1 MLNANKIHD
10 YSNSVTAILNKAAAF
25 FSKPPVKR
33 VCLGLVIVISFI
45 LIYILNILHPIF
57 GDDWNYC
64 LLPDGHTKVKS
75 FSDILYTQYEHY
87 FTWGGRT
94 VVHII
99 AQSLLLA
106 GISVGDLVNSVAYI
120 AFTLVIYYMTNQ
132 SNKVRPSLLLAIN
145 LLIWFFQPAF
155 GSTILWIT
163 GSANYLWG
171 TLIILCFLF
180 PYTKQALTPTDKN
193 SYLRSALFFFGGII
207 AGWTNENMA
216 VALIVMLIAFIGY
229 YKLKFGRI
237 PLWAI
242 TGLTG
247 AIIGCVMMI
256 AAPGNYARMG
266 NVLSQEH
273 VNDSFIIIFIGRFA
287 AAIAGYYYFVLIP
300 TFIFALTVCFYRSFG
315 KKTDKPVFFVACVF
329 VLGAIVATLAMS
341 ASPIF
346 PGRAAFGIITLFF
359 VAICILYANL
369 DFSVKLVKQVI
380 YSTIIFGLL
389 LFVADYYRGYRE
401 LKDADKILQAR
412 VDIIEEGKKE
422 GVKDFVFN
430 DRIFPEGRYF
440 HYFELSYDPN
450 DWHNRMFSAYYEIN
464 SVVVK

>member
-1 MLNANKIHD
+1 MLDSNKI
-10 YSNSVTAILNKAAAF
+10 YSYKNSLTATLNKVDTF
-25 FSKPPVKR
+25 FSKPPVKKACFGFIIF
-33 VCLGLVIVISFI
+33 VSFI

-106 GISVGDLVNSVAYI
+106 GISIGDFVNSLAYV
-120 AFTLVIYYMTNQ
+120 AFTLVIYYMANQ
-132 SNKVRPSLLLAIN
+132 SNKVKPSLLLGIN

-171 TLIILCFLF
+171 TLIILSFLF
-180 PYTKQALTPTDKN
+180 PYTKQALTANNKN
-193 SYLRSALFFFGGII
+193 SFVRSGLFFIAGII

-216 VALIVMLIAFIGY
+216 VALIIMLIAFIGY
-229 YKLKFGRI
+229 YKVKQRKI

-247 AIIGCVMMI
+247 AIIGCVLMI

-273 VNDSFIIIFIGRFA
+273 GNESFVVIFIGRFI
-287 AAIAGYYYFVLIP
+287 AAIAGYYYFVLVP
-300 TFIFALTVCFYRSFG
+300 SFIFTLTLCFYRAFG
-315 KKTDKPVFFVACVF
+315 KKTDKPVLFVAFVF
-329 VLGAIVATLAMS
+329 ILGAIVATLAMS

-359 VAICILYANL
+359 VATSFLFANL
-369 DFSVKLVKQVI
+369 DFSTKLVKRI
-380 YSTIIFGLL
+380 TYATIVFGLL

-412 VDIIEEGKKE
+412 VDIIEIGKRD
-422 GVKDFVFN
+422 GIKDFVFDN
-430 DRIFPEGRYF
+430 RIFPQGRYF

-450 DWHNRMFSAYYEIN
+450 DWHNRMFSAYYDIN
-464 SVVVK
+464 SVIVK

>member
-1 MLNANKIHD
+1 MLKANKIYD
-10 YSNSVTAILNKAAAF
+10 YRDSLYGILNRADYF
-25 FSKPPVKR
+25 FSKPSIKKA
-33 VCLGLVIVISFI
+33 CFGLIISISFI
-45 LIYILNILHPIF
+45 LIYILNTLHPIF

-64 LLPDGHTKVKS
+64 LLPDGQTKVNS

-99 AQSLLLA
+99 TQSLLLA
-106 GISVGDLVNSVAYI
+106 GISIGDFVNSLAYI
-120 AFTLVIYYMTNQ
+120 AFTLVIYYIANQ
-132 SNKVRPSLLLAIN
+132 SNKIRPSLLLIIN
-145 LLIWFFQPAF
+145 LLIWFFQPAL

-171 TLIILCFLF
+171 TLIILCFLI
-180 PYTKQALTPTDKN
+180 PYIRQVLTPSNKGG
-193 SYLRSALFFFGGII
+193 YLKSILFFFGGII
-207 AGWTNENMA
+207 AGWTNENMS
-216 VALIVMLIAFIGY
+216 VALIVMLITFICY
-229 YKLKFGRI
+229 YKIKYKQI

-242 TGLTG
+242 TGSIG
-247 AIIGCVMMI
+247 SIIGCVVMI
-256 AAPGNYARMG
+256 AAPGNYARMDS
-266 NVLSQEH
+266 VLSQEH
-273 VNDSFIIIFIGRFA
+273 ANESFVIIFIGRFIA
-287 AAIAGYYYFVLIP
+287 SIAGYYYFVLVP
-300 TFIFALTVCFYRSFG
+300 TFIFFLIYWLYQSCQ
-315 KKTDKPVFFVACVF
+315 KKSNKPILFVVSVL

-369 DFSVKLVKQVI
+369 DFSVRLVKQVV

-401 LKDADKILQAR
+401 LKNADRILEAR
-412 VDIIEEGKKE
+412 ADIIEEGKKE
-422 GVKDFVFN
+422 GIKDFVFN
-430 DRIFPEGRYF
+430 DRIFPQGKCF
-440 HYFELSYDPN
+440 HYFELSHDPN

-464 SVVVK
+464 SVIVK

>member
-1 MLNANKIHD
+1 MLKAHKIYNYKESLCSTLHWVD
-10 YSNSVTAILNKAAAF
+10 SF
-25 FSKPPVKR
+25 FGKPLVKR
-33 VCLGLVIVISFI
+33 VCFGLIIVSSFI

-106 GISVGDLVNSVAYI
+106 GISIGNFVNSVAYI

-171 TLIILCFLF
+171 TLIILCFLV
-180 PYTKQALTPTDKN
+180 PYTKQVLSPNSSN
-193 SYLRSALFFFGGII
+193 SYLKATLFFPAGII

-216 VALIVMLIAFIGY
+216 VALIVMLTTFVIY
-229 YKLKFGRI
+229 YKVKYKQI

-242 TGLTG
+242 TGLIG
-247 AIIGCVMMI
+247 VVIGCVIMI
-256 AAPGNYARMG
+256 AAPGNYARMN

-273 VNDSFIIIFIGRFA
+273 INESFIVIFIGRFA
-287 AAIAGYYYFVLIP
+287 AAIAGYYYFVLVP
-300 TFIFALTVCFYRSFG
+300 TFIFVLTLCFYRSFG
-315 KKTDKPVFFVACVF
+315 KKTDKPIVFVAAVF

-369 DFSVKLVKQVI
+369 DFSIALVKQVI
-380 YSTIIFGLL
+380 YTTIVFGLL
-389 LFVADYYRGYRE
+389 LFIADYYRGYQE
-401 LKDADKILQAR
+401 LKTADKILQAR
-412 VDIIEEGKKE
+412 VTVIEEGKKE
-422 GVKDFVFN
+422 GIKEFVFN
-430 DRIFPEGRYF
+430 DRIFPEGRFF

-464 SVVVK
+464 SVIVK

>member
-1 MLNANKIHD
+1 MLKTNKIYD
-10 YSNSVTAILNKAAAF
+10 YSNYLTDTLNKADTF
-25 FSKPPVKR
+25 FSKPLIKKA
-33 VCLGLVIVISFI
+33 CFGLIIVISFI
-45 LIYILNILHPIF
+45 LIYILNVLHPIF

-64 LLPDGHTKVKS
+64 LLPDGHTKIKS

-106 GISVGDLVNSVAYI
+106 GISIGDFVNSLAYV

-132 SNKVRPSLLLAIN
+132 SNKVRPSLLLGIN
-145 LLIWFFQPAF
+145 LLVWFFQPAF

-171 TLIILCFLF
+171 TLIILCFLV
-180 PYTKQALTPTDKN
+180 PYTKQALTPTNKS
-193 SYLRSALFFFGGII
+193 SYLRSIFFFFAGVI

-229 YKLKFGRI
+229 YRVKLKKI
-237 PLWAI
+237 PSWAI
-242 TGLTG
+242 TGLIG
-247 AIIGCVMMI
+247 DIIGCVMMI

-273 VNDSFIIIFIGRFA
+273 VNESFVVIFIGRFM
-287 AAIAGYYYFVLIP
+287 AAIAGYYYFVLVP
-300 TFIFALTVCFYRSFG
+300 TFIFVLMLCLYHLFG
-315 KKTDKPVFFVACVF
+315 KKTNKPVLFIVF
-329 VLGAIVATLAMS
+329 VFILGAIVATLAMS

-369 DFSVKLVKQVI
+369 DFSVKLIKQVV

-389 LFVADYYRGYRE
+389 IFVADYYRGYRE
-401 LKDADKILQAR
+401 LKEADQILQAR
-412 VDIIEEGKKE
+412 VDIIEKGKQEGI
-422 GVKDFVFN
+422 KDFVFD

-464 SVVVK
+464 SVIVK

>member
-1 MLNANKIHD
+1 MLKANKIYD
-10 YSNSVTAILNKAAAF
+10 YKESLYDTLNKVDTF
-25 FSKPPVKR
+25 FRRPLVKT
-33 VCLGLVIVISFI
+33 VCLGLVIVVSFI

-75 FSDILYTQYEHY
+75 FSDILHTQYEHY

-94 VVHII
+94 IVHII
-99 AQSLLLA
+99 AQSLLLS
-106 GISVGDLVNSVAYI
+106 GIAIGDFVNSLAYI
-120 AFTLVIYYMTNQ
+120 AFTLMIYYMTNQ
-132 SNKVRPSLLLAIN
+132 SNKLRPSLLLTIN

-171 TLIILCFLF
+171 TLIILCFLI
-180 PYTKQALTPTDKN
+180 PYTKQALTPIDKN
-193 SYLRSALFFFGGII
+193 SYLRSILFLLAGII

-216 VALIVMLIAFIGY
+216 VTLIVMLITFIGY
-229 YKLKFGRI
+229 YKVKQGRI

-242 TGLTG
+242 IGLIG

-256 AAPGNYARMG
+256 AAPGNYARME

-273 VNDSFIIIFIGRFA
+273 VNDPFIVIFIGRFV
-287 AAIAGYYYFVLIP
+287 AAIAGYYYFVLVP
-300 TFIFALTVCFYRSFG
+300 TFIFMLTLCFYRYFG
-315 KKTDKPVFFVACVF
+315 KKTDKPILFVVFVF

-359 VAICILYANL
+359 VSICILYANL
-369 DFSVKLVKQVI
+369 DFSIRLVKQVI
-380 YSTIIFGLL
+380 YTTLIFGLL
-389 LFVADYYRGYRE
+389 LFVADYYRAYKE
-401 LKDADKILQAR
+401 LSNADKILQTR

-422 GVKDFVFN
+422 GVKDFIFN

-464 SVVVK
+464 SVIVK

>member
-1 MLNANKIHD
+1 MFKANKTYAYKDSLYTI
-10 YSNSVTAILNKAAAF
+10 INKADTF
-25 FSKPPVKR
+25 FSKPLFKK
-33 VCLGLVIVISFI
+33 VCFGFIIVVSFI

-99 AQSLLLA
+99 AQSLLLS
-106 GISVGDLVNSVAYI
+106 GIAIGDFFNSLAYV

-180 PYTKQALTPTDKN
+180 PYTKQVLTLSNKN
-193 SYLRSALFFFGGII
+193 SYLRSVLFFFGGII

-229 YKLKFGRI
+229 YKVKQGRI
-237 PLWAI
+237 PRWAI
-242 TGLTG
+242 TGLVG
-247 AIIGCVMMI
+247 AIIGCAMMI

-273 VNDSFIIIFIGRFA
+273 ANDSFIITFIGRFA
-287 AAIAGYYYFVLIP
+287 AALAGYYYFVLMP
-300 TFIFALTVCFYRSFG
+300 TFIFLLTLCFYRSLG
-315 KKTDKPVFFVACVF
+315 KNKDKPILFVAFVF
-329 VLGAIVATLAMS
+329 VVGAVVATLAMS

-369 DFSVKLVKQVI
+369 DFSVRLVKQII
-380 YSTIIFGLL
+380 YTAIIFGLL
-389 LFVADYYRGYRE
+389 LFVADYYRAYKE
-401 LKDADKILQAR
+401 LSTADKILQAR
-412 VDIIEEGKKE
+412 VDIIEERKKE

-464 SVVVK
+464 SVIVK